1 MHCDSHLRSARA
13 AGLGSRAR
21 RTLCAFVTVALA
33 AMCIPQSGFSK
44 QSTVTVP
51 TTSGLVRGQFS
62 DDGSIE
68 IFRGIPSAPPP
79 VGSLRWAAPQPPAP
93 WSGVLD
99 AFQARTPCPQT
110 GQYASLDE
118 DCLYLNVFVPFRY
131 ANNKLPSWY
140 GRRPLWGAVAR
151 GRATQRSR
159 YTDAL
164 GAIERGLLS
173 SWPAK

>member
-1 MHCDSHLRSARA
+1 MHCNSHLRSARA

-68 IFRGIPSAPPP
+68 IFRGIPYAAPP

-140 GRRPLWGAVAR
+140 GSTLAAKLAPQRTTG
-151 GRATQRSR
+151 TQHHS
-159 YTDAL
+159 
-164 GAIERGLLS
+164 
-173 SWPAK
+173 